1 MKRTLKEF
9 INDEYDYGSRPHPTT
24 MLRRLQKGR
33 VAGYAAVF
41 EGQWYAVP
49 ALPTTDNE
57 LANRIIRKHVAA

>member
-9 INDEYDYGSRPHPTT
+9 ISDEYEPGSRPHPTT

-33 VAGYAAVF
+33 IAGYDAVF
-41 EGQWYAVP
+41 EGQWYVVP

-57 LANRIIRKHVAA
+57 LANRIIRKYAAA